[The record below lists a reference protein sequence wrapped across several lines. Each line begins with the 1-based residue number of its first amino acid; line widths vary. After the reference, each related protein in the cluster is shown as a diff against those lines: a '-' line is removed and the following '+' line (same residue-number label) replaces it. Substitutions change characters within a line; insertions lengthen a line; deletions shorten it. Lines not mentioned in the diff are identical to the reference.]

1 MKFKMFYKY
10 ISFLSVIFLIGI
22 NSSCSVQLNFKEFLG
37 DEPLTP
43 RKVVDEV
50 LKYFQQDDPRGIPV
64 LKIPESINLKG
75 PVQASQIVLNDVTI
89 TGHSRISLEYL
100 DVNLEKLQFQVRI
113 NIPRLE
119 IIGQYLWEGWWTNSE
134 GDANVTFIN
143 LDVGATVDFGI
154 NDNGVI
160 EVIDLNAMINPE
172 SFLPHFTGLTQVHSV
187 ALYTAES
194 TFDSVVVPLIQ
205 SKIRE
210 GGLTAINKRL
220 EKILENKPFPVDISP
235 VDYLIAKTRSDI
247 VRKKNLDPFRLKEVE
262 KNYFG
267 TSIVLKS
274 VELRGLSTLHRSDI
288 IRTEMVDGRIYLTIE
303 LGTQRLRGSTDWTV
317 YTSLLPIGSG
327 HAEIIID
334 SLRVSV
340 EANKTLMLDIHQY

>member
-1 MKFKMFYKY
+1 MFYKY
-10 ISFLSVIFLIGI
+10 ICFLS
-22 NSSCSVQLNFKEFLG
+22 
-37 DEPLTP
+37 
-43 RKVVDEV
+43 
-50 LKYFQQDDPRGIPV
+50 
-64 LKIPESINLKG
+64 
-75 PVQASQIVLNDVTI
+75 
-89 TGHSRISLEYL
+89 
-100 DVNLEKLQFQVRI
+100 FQVRI

-154 NDNGVI
+154 KDNGVI
-160 EVIDLNAMINPE
+160 EVIDLN
-172 SFLPHFTGLTQVHSV
+172 
-187 ALYTAES
+187 
-194 TFDSVVVPLIQ
+194 
-205 SKIRE
+205 IRE

-247 VRKKNLDPFRLKEVE
+247 VRKRNLDPFRLKEVE

-288 IRTEMVDGRIYLTIE
+288 IRTEM

-334 SLRVSV
+334 SLRVSI
-340 EANKTLMLDIHQY
+340 EAQQDVDVRHPPILRRIDIEIDNSGKV